1 MYPLRHQEQ
10 QDLRT
15 TLTLLTNQRASQ
27 SANFGRVLS
36 WSLFAKKAIDL
47 AYLMRA
53 RTGSCSSARSTT
65 TLCFF
70 LMTTKLAI
78 PRMRPFGIRTLSDLD
93 PRLMWSAASQ
103 PLTQHFFGTHLEE
116 ITETQWSVERVACV
130 PDLRNSIASEAL
142 VVQYVF

>member
-1 MYPLRHQEQ
+1 MYVLCPMGVWMYPLRHQEQ
-10 QDLRT
+10 QELRT

-65 TLCFF
+65 PCSCSTLWQQSLPFRGWGHSAFARSVTSIRGLCGQQPRSLWLSTF
-70 LMTTKLAI
+70 LAHTL
-78 PRMRPFGIRTLSDLD
+78 RRSRRPNGAWSELRACLTL
-93 PRLMWSAASQ
+93 
-103 PLTQHFFGTHLEE
+103 E
-116 ITETQWSVERVACV
+116 IQ
-130 PDLRNSIASEAL
+130 
-142 VVQYVF
+142 